1 MTSWLTELGAEL
13 GKTGGIGTT
22 EQVYQL
28 AIELAP
34 NCPQPYA
41 KLANL
46 YQSARAYWKAAE
58 YYHQAYLRTND
69 AKLAAR
75 YCFREG
81 LLQLRYVGDMVR
93 TVYCFQL
100 AEKVTGWE
108 ANQWEKG
115 AASYYLG
122 EALEAAGNIPGAIA
136 AYKRVLNCEQCGWH
150 HASALGRLKVLESA
164 GATQ

>member
-1 MTSWLTELGAEL
+1 
-13 GKTGGIGTT
+13 
-22 EQVYQL
+22 
-28 AIELAP
+28 
-34 NCPQPYA
+34 
-41 KLANL
+41 
-46 YQSARAYWKAAE
+46 
-58 YYHQAYLRTND
+58 
-69 AKLAAR
+69 
-75 YCFREG
+75 
-81 LLQLRYVGDMVR
+81 
-93 TVYCFQL
+93 VYCFQL

-122 EALEAAGNIPGAIA
+122 EALEAAGDIPGAIA